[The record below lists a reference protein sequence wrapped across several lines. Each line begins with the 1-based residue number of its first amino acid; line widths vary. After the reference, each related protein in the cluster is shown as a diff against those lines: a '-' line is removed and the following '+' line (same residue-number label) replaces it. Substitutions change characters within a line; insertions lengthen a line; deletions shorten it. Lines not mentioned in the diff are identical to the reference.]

1 MEIFVLKSAQWWYS
15 ACISVYTVSYTSILP
30 VICMPTT
37 PSNIAMDRALKHQDL
52 GEWRPRAVRNRHP
65 IYTQTHILFMCR
77 LAFVHIHFDGMLGW
91 VFAIST
97 VTVYLCPTFKRWK
110 RLQVCLLLRICMC
123 MHACIA
129 INITAI
135 THHLRR
141 HRCHYDFLYHNR
153 HHPHALR
160 SPQPPPGRPR
170 MEQLN
175 NRIRS
180 TRRMCFREQIPWNVA
195 DVDSNGDECED
206 GHLVPARFHIFFFIF
221 ESVVLARF
229 NV

>member
-1 MEIFVLKSAQWWYS
+1 M
-15 ACISVYTVSYTSILP
+15 
-30 VICMPTT
+30 
-37 PSNIAMDRALKHQDL
+37 
-52 GEWRPRAVRNRHP
+52 
-65 IYTQTHILFMCR
+65 
-77 LAFVHIHFDGMLGW
+77 
-91 VFAIST
+91 
-97 VTVYLCPTFKRWK
+97 YLCPTFKRWK

-123 MHACIA
+123 MHACIT
-129 INITAI
+129 INIFAI

-206 GHLVPARFHIFFFIF
+206 GHLVPARFHIFFSFSNLLF
-221 ESVVLARF
+221 WRALMFNCCFWSVLPGPVLQCWTF
-229 NV
+229 